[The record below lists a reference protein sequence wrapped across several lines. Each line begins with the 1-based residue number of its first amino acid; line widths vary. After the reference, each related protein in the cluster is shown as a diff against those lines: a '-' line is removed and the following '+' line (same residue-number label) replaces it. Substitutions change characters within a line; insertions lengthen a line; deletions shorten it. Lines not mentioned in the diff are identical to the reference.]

1 MILTEGAKKHTEN
14 LEFRVTWPHRFLTL
28 ISMSLRIDSVL
39 ARVATISAVV
49 TAVLVA
55 PVVASA
61 EPVATGEVDGQ
72 TVAVA
77 APPVPPTTA
86 EVAVGLPPVPPT
98 TAEVAVGLPP
108 VPPTTSPAR
117 VSRTT
122 TTTAPAVPD
131 VELDP
136 EVVAELTSLVVGVAA
151 RAALD
156 VRR

>member
-1 MILTEGAKKHTEN
+1 
-14 LEFRVTWPHRFLTL
+14 
-28 ISMSLRIDSVL
+28 MSSRIDSVL

-77 APPVPPTTA
+77 APPVPPPTA

-122 TTTAPAVPD
+122 TAPAVPD